1 MLHFS
6 LETSPPW
13 LVTLVSSELLLLIAR
28 ARTID
33 ILVRNR
39 TQRSAA
45 EQRSVDRG
53 SSRSLFLEILLFVP
67 ASAVLSLL
75 ILPPPLIAKFPWLIS
90 LPANRIA
97 FYAGLGLTSY
107 GFPFAT
113 IRHVVTRAALNTLQ
127 EFVSLHNRDD
137 AELPVKP
144 AGRGSS

>member
-6 LETSPPW
+6 LETPPQW

-53 SSRSLFLEILLFVP
+53 LVRSLLLQ
-67 ASAVLSLL
+67 A
-75 ILPPPLIAKFPWLIS
+75 IS
-90 LPANRIA
+90 
-97 FYAGLGLTSY
+97 
-107 GFPFAT
+107 
-113 IRHVVTRAALNTLQ
+113 
-127 EFVSLHNRDD
+127 
-137 AELPVKP
+137 
-144 AGRGSS
+144 